1 VAAAEKKEMAQAL
14 AYAYFAIH
22 PNYKDP
28 EHAIGFYGLFSGK
41 ENISIYKSKYLS
53 DGFPIDKIKS
63 EFAVTK
69 TAKTQQLAYHPTAK
83 KVYAVA
89 KASVEKGIF
98 KYPLSDYQFLD
109 QSDPFM
115 ILVKDTSLINVAAAF
130 ELGINKQISS
140 LSSIDLYAVKTSEK
154 QKIVQRFKKLFGDK
168 QTIIDNAILGN
179 GQDYFSVTQEY
190 MDAGILLPLSLK
202 LPNNITSKPSV
213 KRIQTTP
220 EGVEVEPFMKVM
232 SLILSNPTKTK
243 EIIND
248 VFEFDS
254 KGVETHRLLNWVFP
268 VIFNYDQ
275 LIDPATKK
283 PVEDFKLKFNLFAQ
297 GHGAG
302 WNGQFDVS
310 TKKYKDTQWVGGVS
324 SKTFEVYAKHY
335 PEYDQVINDLIKV
348 RVEAFNEVCEKFNV
362 DKDMTDAKNKAAD
375 VMRKHKIVN
384 LDTELKVLHD
394 FFLYDKKAEPGKEQ
408 SFLHQFKLAVIRK
421 INGSNEPYKGSIKDQ
436 QKLIDAHFIHA
447 QLSMFLMRPKYE
459 LFFKQKMFFTIFG
472 LITKMTHTI
481 IDINDY
487 KGMRNA
493 IQKEIIHE
501 GKAKLIEF
509 TTAPHYLIS

>member
-1 VAAAEKKEMAQAL
+1 MAAAEKKEMAQAL

-22 PNYKDP
+22 PDYSKPD
-28 EHAIGFYGLFSGK
+28 HAVGFYGLFSGK
-41 ENISIYKSKYLS
+41 ENMSIYKSKYLS

-69 TAKTQQLAYHPTAK
+69 TAKTQQLAYHATAK

-89 KASVEKGIF
+89 KASVEKGVF

-115 ILVKDTSLINVAAAF
+115 MLVKDQSLIKIASAF

-154 QKIVQRFKKLFGDK
+154 QKIIQRYKKLFSDEK
-168 QTIIDNAILGN
+168 TIIENAILDN
-179 GQDYFSVTQEY
+179 GQDYFSVTKEY
-190 MDAGILLPLSLK
+190 MDAGYLIPLSLK

-213 KRIQTTP
+213 KRVQTTP
-220 EGVEVEPFMKVM
+220 DGVDIDPFMKVM
-232 SLILSNPTKTK
+232 ALILENPSKTK
-243 EIIND
+243 DIINE
-248 VFEFDS
+248 VFEFDT

-268 VIFNYDQ
+268 VIFNYDK
-275 LIDPATKK
+275 LIDPKTNK
-283 PVEDFKLKFNLFAQ
+283 PVESFKLKFNLFAQ

-310 TKKYKDTQWVGGVS
+310 TKKFKDTQWVGGVS
-324 SKTFEVYAKHY
+324 SKTFEFYAKHY
-335 PEYDQVINDLIKV
+335 PEYDQVLNDLVKV
-348 RVEAFNEVCEKFNV
+348 RVEAFDEICARITV
-362 DKDMTDAKNKAAD
+362 DKDMTDLKNKTSA
-375 VMRKHKIVN
+375 VMKKHKIVN
-384 LDTELKVLHD
+384 LDTELKVLNE
-394 FFLYDKKAEPGKEQ
+394 FFMYDKKEAPGSEL
-408 SFLHQFKLAVIRK
+408 SFLHQFKLLVIRK
-421 INGSNEPYKGSIKDQ
+421 INGHTEDYKGTIAAQ

-472 LITKMTHTI
+472 LVTKMTHTI
-481 IDINDY
+481 VDINDY

-493 IQKEIIHE
+493 IQKEILHE
-501 GKAKLIEF
+501 GKTKLMEF
-509 TTAPHYLIS
+509 MTAPHYLIS